1 MLVVQDVVCCMLQF
15 CGTLTVDVV
24 DIVDVVDGGKC
35 M

>member
-1 MLVVQDVVCCMLQF
+1 MLQL
-15 CGTLTVDVV
+15 CRMLAVDVV